1 MVAGT
6 AAAAATSVAPR
17 PSSPAGLRQAAQSLP
32 RAALLLLFL
41 ACAAWLGGSAVFAV
55 EVIRVRVVVDEE
67 ERTPP
72 PVWQRRLRER
82 IDAAA
87 AIINQYAN
95 IRFTVA
101 EMGTWQSDDRVQDLN
116 KSLRELEQEIEPAPC
131 DIVIAFSSQYR
142 FQKGVNGLGGTRGP
156 LHTHILLRETAP
168 NAFEPER
175 LEALVHEMGHFLGAA
190 HSKDPG
196 SAMRPIIG
204 DGRARIP
211 TYRIGFDQQ
220 NSQII
225 RLVAAEISAL
235 HIRRF
240 QQLSRA
246 TRDRMVQHYQQLSEE
261 LPRDPAAPR
270 FLEML
275 KKMEGFGPPASSPTV
290 PGSPLV
296 PRPLVVPAPR
306 PATPASPAGT
316 RVPFPGPST
325 LSTPQPP
332 PVRTNAPPAIPSR
345 PPAPSTPTG
354 RP

>member
-1 MVAGT
+1 MAS
-6 AAAAATSVAPR
+6 AAATPVVPR
-17 PSSPAGLRQAAQSLP
+17 PGSPRRQLRPARLLQRA
-32 RAALLLLFL
+32 AALLLAL
-41 ACAAWLGGSAVFAV
+41 AFVAWHGGSAVCAV
-55 EVIRVRVVVDEE
+55 EVIRVKVVVDEE

-101 EMGTWQSDDRVQDLN
+101 EMGTWQSDNRVQDLN
-116 KSLRELEQEIEPAPC
+116 KSLRELEQEIEPTPC

-190 HSKDPG
+190 HSKAPE

-240 QQLSRA
+240 QQLSKA
-246 TRDRMVQHYQQLSEE
+246 TRDRMMQHYQQLAEE

-275 KKMEGFGPPASSPTV
+275 KKMEGLGPAASGPTV
-290 PGSPLV
+290 PGAPLV
-296 PRPLVVPAPR
+296 PRPLVVPAP
-306 PATPASPAGT
+306 PAGPAGT
-316 RVPFPGPST
+316 RIPFPSPPT
-325 LSTPQPP
+325 LSPPQPP
-332 PVRTNAPPAIPSR
+332 PVRTNAPAAIPSR
-345 PPAPSTPTG
+345 PLPPSTPTG

>member
-1 MVAGT
+1 
-6 AAAAATSVAPR
+6 
-17 PSSPAGLRQAAQSLP
+17 
-32 RAALLLLFL
+32 
-41 ACAAWLGGSAVFAV
+41 V
-55 EVIRVRVVVDEE
+55 EVIRVKVVVDEE

-101 EMGTWQSDDRVQDLN
+101 EMGTWNSDDRIQDLN

-190 HSKDPG
+190 HSRDAQ

-225 RLVAAEISAL
+225 RLVASEVSAL

-240 QQLSRA
+240 QQLSKA
-246 TRDRMVQHYQQLSEE
+246 TRDRMMQHYQQLAEE

-275 KKMEGFGPPASSPTV
+275 KTIEAG
-290 PGSPLV
+290 
-296 PRPLVVPAPR
+296 R
-306 PATPASPAGT
+306 PATGVPAVSGPANPARPNSLQTPANRSASPSVGRLPAPAAPQPAAPLQRPPIRSNYNPASPFRPAPVT
-316 RVPFPGPST
+316 
-325 LSTPQPP
+325 PP
-332 PVRTNAPPAIPSR
+332 PAR
-345 PPAPSTPTG
+345 P
-354 RP
+354 